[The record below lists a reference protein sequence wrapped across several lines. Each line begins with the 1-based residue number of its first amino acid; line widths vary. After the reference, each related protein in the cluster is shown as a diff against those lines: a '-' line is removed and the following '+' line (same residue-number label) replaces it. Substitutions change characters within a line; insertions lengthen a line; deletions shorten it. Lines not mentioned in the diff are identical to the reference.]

1 MIFHGNNPTGDFSI
15 FEPNGKKLENHFTDA
30 AYIQHAVCDA
40 ICNNEIEV

>member
-1 MIFHGNNPTGDFSI
+1 MVTIQLETFLFLNPT
-15 FEPNGKKLENHFTDA
+15 EKKLENHFTDA